1 MQSAHDGPAS
11 LAILLRDEVEARPVV
26 AYRLLE
32 LLARAGWRVRIE
44 RGEELRVVAERDDVV
59 LEARSCTL
67 GEASVDLFLRAA

>member
-1 MQSAHDGPAS
+1 MQSAHEGPAS
-11 LAILLRDEVEARPVV
+11 LAMLLHDEVQARPIV

-44 RGEELRVVAERDDVV
+44 RGEELLVVAERDDVV
-59 LEARSCTL
+59 LEARSCSL